1 MELQFKNVTKEYGN
15 VHAVEHV
22 THSMGKGVYGLLGVN
37 GAGKTTLMRMICTA
51 ITPTSGEILWNGK
64 DIFSLGAS
72 YREIL
77 GYLPQSYGFYPDLS
91 VYDYMLY
98 IASIKGIRPI
108 MAKKRALKLLE
119 QVGMAEKRKRK
130 MRTLSGG
137 MIRRVGIAQAML
149 NDPRI
154 LVLDEPTA
162 GLDPNERIRF
172 RNLISELSED
182 RLVLLSTQY
191 LQFLQQIP
199 DLFSLHEFPNLR
211 CRVICNQK
219 KATINEEPAPVEVKV
234 LDDRKYQRW
243 FVAFT
248 LLMVCCMG
256 GIIALFFS
264 IPNLYKQDIHFL
276 RNDTIHQEFSISNS
290 RIDLKDVSLTNHG
303 GKDTLVIKDKKI
315 IIAK

>member
-1 MELQFKNVTKEYGN
+1 MKNNLYLIKLDLFISINCDYNYTASYIENVARNFTKKYPSYLIHKKNEDKIKAFLTDRVKAKVDTFVNAEAKNVAVTEVREIADLIAEYEGTENSSPYGSHPVDAPSLGN
-15 VHAVEHV
+15 IGVELAM
-22 THSMGKGVYGLLGVN
+22 SMDN
-37 GAGKTTLMRMICTA
+37 GA
-51 ITPTSGEILWNGK
+51 S
-64 DIFSLGAS
+64 D
-72 YREIL
+72 
-77 GYLPQSYGFYPDLS
+77 
-91 VYDYMLY
+91 
-98 IASIKGIRPI
+98 IRPI
-108 MAKKRALKLLE
+108 NVAKPAGALGKPKIMKRSVIRVTMELE
-119 QVGMAEKRKRK
+119 VQMETK
-130 MRTLSGG
+130 
-137 MIRRVGIAQAML
+137 
-149 NDPRI
+149 
-154 LVLDEPTA
+154 
-162 GLDPNERIRF
+162 
-172 RNLISELSED
+172 
-182 RLVLLSTQY
+182 QY

-248 LLMVCCMG
+248 LLMICCMG